1 MMLEQVRNILIAV
14 LLMAGVLV
22 VNWLYKPDTTNSVN
36 SLSAT
41 TTTIKVVSDVDSD
54 TKYDNTFVPH
64 GEYDAEY
71 NDYIKYLEW
80 RCPVYVP
87 SGNAWKNCLYDLQ
100 LAREAEVKTILDN
113 INVELP
119 KTIGRLTKRKET
131 TIAFEEIPGMLKQ
144 LNKSWL
150 DYRDKLC
157 ELDHQEY
164 AAGSAT
170 EGYITECQIFETQ
183 KYINL
188 LNDFDKRW
196 NIDYEERLN
205 KIFDELKGE

>member
-1 MMLEQVRNILIAV
+1 MLLKQTRNILIAV
-14 LLMAGVLV
+14 LLIVVVVV
-22 VNWLYKPDTTNSVN
+22 VNWVYKSDNTNSIN
-36 SLSAT
+36 SSNAT
-41 TTTIKVVSDVDSD
+41 TTSVKGVSQVDSD
-54 TKYDNTFVPH
+54 MKYDNSFVPH

-100 LAREAEVKTILDN
+100 LAREVEVKTILDR
-113 INVELP
+113 INVEVP
-119 KTIGRLTKRKET
+119 KTIERLSKRKEM
-131 TIAFEEIPGMLKQ
+131 TIAFEEIPGMLKA
-144 LNKSWL
+144 LNKSWF

-164 AAGSAT
+164 AAGSWT